1 MLDVALRPVLV
12 VLALCLVRPV
22 VAAQPEPEPPV
33 PLGVSA
39 QTASAISRQP
49 VLALSNTLGFALTFP
64 GARDCYLTA
73 PTSTWFHLGQVEW
86 DLAVSEG
93 APTNIQLLVFMKDWD
108 YLWHQQL
115 LPGFAVPGVTN
126 RYRVDLSPSAPNW
139 SQRGHHAAWG
149 ARALMAPVEFG
160 VRVFSDSPGG
170 AVCRIERVAAIPRPP
185 DTAPPFIRN
194 VRPSASEVGCHEKFE
209 VTFDL
214 PDRYANPF
222 DPEEVDVAA
231 LIETPATQTVSI
243 AGFHSLNYYRRVTP
257 TGEET
262 LPQGPPHWRIRY
274 APPHPGVYRYR
285 LRVRDARGVADWGP
299 GSFVARPPTQ
309 PGYVRVSKAD
319 PRHFEFDNGRFFFPI
334 GHNIR
339 SPSDERL
346 NTQFPWTKRWEEG
359 SAAYARFFTAM
370 REHGENLAEVW
381 MAAWSLGLEWSPLWR
396 GYHGIGQ
403 YNLMHA
409 WELDRVF
416 DEADRNGI
424 YLNLVIH
431 NHGKFATRLDAEWDH
446 NPFNTKLGGFLDS
459 PNRFFDDPR
468 AMKAFE
474 TLMRYI
480 VARWGY
486 SPRLF
491 AWELWSELN
500 LTGTG
505 DGVYRQ
511 QACVDWHRRAADAIR
526 AMDPNDHLITT
537 HYSNDYNSQ
546 NTAITALPEIS
557 HVSVDAYYGNPQALQ
572 IVDLLAA
579 TAQFN
584 NPYRKPVMV
593 TEFGGAWN
601 AQGLAHL
608 ENSLHAGLWASTCT
622 PIAGAPLFWWWGL
635 IEEENY
641 YPEYLAVSRF
651 MKDEDRRDP
660 ALVAYTPA
668 LIRPG
673 SEDGQVQA
681 CAMKSGTRAL
691 GWIYD
696 RAAYNNQPSGAH
708 RTNSNVRVQL
718 EGLSNG
724 VYRVEFWNTAEGIA
738 VDRQTVAV
746 KDGTLSA
753 KAPPFARDLGFKAR
767 KSP

>member
-22 VAAQPEPEPPV
+22 VAAQPEPEPPI

-39 QTASAISRQP
+39 QAAPAISRQP
-49 VLALSNTLGFALTFP
+49 VLALSNSLGFALTFP

-73 PTSTWFHLGQVEW
+73 PTSTWFNIGQVEW

-108 YLWHQQL
+108 YLWYQQL
-115 LPGFAVPGVTN
+115 LPGFAVPGATN
-126 RYRVDLSPSAPNW
+126 HYRVDLSPSSLNW
-139 SQRGHHAAWG
+139 TPRGHQAAWS
-149 ARALMAPVEFG
+149 ARTLMAPVEFG
-160 VRVFSDSPGG
+160 LRVFCDSPGG
-170 AVCRIERVAAIPRPP
+170 ASCRFDQVAALPRPF
-185 DTAPPFIRN
+185 DVTPPFIRD
-194 VRPSASEVGCHEKFE
+194 VRPSASELRCYEKFE
-209 VTFDL
+209 VTFDI

-222 DPEEVDVAA
+222 DPDVVDVTAT
-231 LIETPATQTVSI
+231 IETPSTQTVTV
-243 AGFHSLNYYRRVTP
+243 AGFHSRSYYRRVTS
-257 TGEET
+257 TGEDI

-274 APPHPGVYRYR
+274 APPAAGTYRYR
-285 LRVRDARGVADWGP
+285 LHVRDAQGVADWGP
-299 GSFVARPPTQ
+299 GSFVASPPAQ

-319 PRHFEFDNGRFFFPI
+319 PRCFEFDNGRFYFPI

-346 NTQFPWTKRWEEG
+346 DTQFPWAKRWQEG
-359 SAAYARFFTAM
+359 SAAYARFFAAM
-370 REHGENLAEVW
+370 REHGENLAEIW

-396 GYHGIGQ
+396 GYHGLGQ

-431 NHGKFATRLDAEWDH
+431 NHGKFATRLDAEWAH
-446 NPFNTKLGGFLDS
+446 NPFNSKIGGFLDS
-459 PNRFFDDPR
+459 PDRFFDDPR
-468 AMKAFE
+468 AIAAYMN
-474 TLMRYI
+474 LMRYTI
-480 VARWGY
+480 ARWGY
-486 SPRLF
+486 SPRIF

-500 LTGTG
+500 LAGASDNT
-505 DGVYRQ
+505 YRQ
-511 QACVDWHRRAADAIR
+511 QSCVDWHRKVATAIR

-537 HYSNDYNSQ
+537 HYSNDYNAQ
-546 NTAITALPEIS
+546 NVAITALPEIS
-557 HVSVDAYYGNPQALQ
+557 HVSVDAYHGSPHALH
-572 IVDLLAA
+572 IVELLAA
-579 TAQFN
+579 TARFN

-608 ENSLHAGLWASTCT
+608 ENSLHAGLWASTCA
-622 PIAGAPLFWWWGL
+622 PIAGTPLFWWWGL

-660 ALVAYTPA
+660 ALVEYAPA

-696 RAAYNNQPSGAH
+696 RVGYDTQASDPH
-708 RTNSNVRVQL
+708 RLTTNLVVRL

-724 VYRVEFWNTAEGIA
+724 TYRVEFWNTAEGQP
-738 VDRQTVAV
+738 VDRRTVTV
-746 KDGTLSA
+746 TDNTLSA
-753 KAPPFARDLGFKAR
+753 KAPSFSRDLAFKVR
-767 KSP
+767 KNP